1 MHIAHT
7 NTHTHQKLVN
17 WIAFN
22 CFYHQQMVDIEPD
35 LLKSAEII
43 CVAKIHIRFYIWY
56 IHTAMM
62 YDSNDIR
69 NKMKVDK
76 RREGKT
82 VKEVNI
88 KLILFCVEVVGNPC
102 ALSKLDDKLQL
113 IPLWNL
119 KIEYQRRKEKN
130 VRQNV

>member
-1 MHIAHT
+1 
-7 NTHTHQKLVN
+7 
-17 WIAFN
+17 
-22 CFYHQQMVDIEPD
+22 
-35 LLKSAEII
+35 
-43 CVAKIHIRFYIWY
+43 
-56 IHTAMM
+56 M

-113 IPLWNL
+113 IPL
-119 KIEYQRRKEKN
+119 
-130 VRQNV
+130 